1 MDNHLMIFESA
12 DFGRVRSVLKDG
24 APWFVA
30 VDVCKA
36 LGLNQVTRAM
46 SRLDSDEG
54 GLLEVPHPQNAD
66 KTIEINAVSE
76 AGLYHLIL
84 CSKKPEA
91 KAFKR
96 WITHEV
102 IPSIRKHGAY
112 MTDSLLDAL
121 EAHPEAVPEYLN
133 RLRSE
138 NARNRELTRRLRL
151 ALPKAEYYD
160 AFVDPADCTNIRTT
174 AKELG
179 VPEKQFTRYLEEKKY
194 LFRDKN
200 RKLFPRAVKKSAGLF
215 LVRDFYTERGKLG
228 HYTLITQRASGIFW
242 RERMKFCLNN
252 AFNPLAVPSGG
263 DEYGKTLAKAD
274 FHRGRT
280 RPAGA
285 GTSCPQGG
293 QGGG

>member
-91 KAFKR
+91 RAFKR

-112 MTDSLLDAL
+112 MTDALLSRMD
-121 EAHPEAVPEYLN
+121 EHPELISEYIGK
-133 RLRSE
+133 LRAENAKANAAREALKKAEAE
-138 NARNRELTRRLRL
+138 NARL
-151 ALPKAEYYD
+151 APKASYYD
-160 AFVDPADCTNIRTT
+160 SFVGVESVTCLRYT

-179 VPEKQFTRYLEEKKY
+179 VPQKKFIGYLLEKGYV
-194 LFRDKN
+194 FRDRHRSDRVFVRACKRN
-200 RKLFPRAVKKSAGLF
+200 DPLFVT
-215 LVRDFYTERGKLG
+215 RDFYLPNGTKSE
-228 HYTLITQRASGIFW
+228 YTLVT
-242 RERMKFCLNN
+242 
-252 AFNPLAVPSGG
+252 
-263 DEYGKTLAKAD
+263 
-274 FHRGRT
+274 
-280 RPAGA
+280 PAGKA
-285 GTSCPQGG
+285 HFLKIAEKIRVWEPREVAEGKDASEQAVFAACV
-293 QGGG
+293 

>member
-1 MDNHLMIFESA
+1 MNNNLMIFENPE
-12 DFGRVRSVLKDG
+12 FGAVRSILIDSD
-24 APWFVA
+24 PWFVA
-30 VDVCKA
+30 ADVCKA
-36 LGLNQVTRAM
+36 LELEKTSRAL
-46 SRLDSDEG
+46 SRLDDDEKGAHSVSTPG
-54 GLLEVPHPQNAD
+54 GRQRMS
-66 KTIEINAVSE
+66 IISE
-76 AGLYHLIL
+76 SGLYSLIL
-84 CSKKPEA
+84 GSRKPEA
-91 KAFKR
+91 RAFKR

-228 HYTLITQRASGIFW
+228 HYTLIT
-242 RERMKFCLNN
+242 
-252 AFNPLAVPSGG
+252 
-263 DEYGKTLAKAD
+263 
-274 FHRGRT
+274 
-280 RPAGA
+280 PAGKRHFLER
-285 GTSCPQGG
+285 TDEILFE
-293 QGGG
+293 

>member
-1 MDNHLMIFESA
+1 MNNNLMIFENPE
-12 DFGRVRSVLKDG
+12 FGAVRSILIDSD
-24 APWFVA
+24 PWFVA
-30 VDVCKA
+30 ADVCKA
-36 LGLNQVTRAM
+36 LELEKTNRAL
-46 SRLDSDEG
+46 SRLDDDEKGAHSVSTPG
-54 GLLEVPHPQNAD
+54 GRQRMS
-66 KTIEINAVSE
+66 IISE
-76 AGLYHLIL
+76 SGLYSLIL
-84 CSKKPEA
+84 GSRKPEA
-91 KAFKR
+91 RAFKR

-200 RKLFPRAVKKSAGLF
+200 RKLFPRAVKRSAGLF

-228 HYTLITQRASGIFW
+228 HYTLIT
-242 RERMKFCLNN
+242 
-252 AFNPLAVPSGG
+252 
-263 DEYGKTLAKAD
+263 
-274 FHRGRT
+274 
-280 RPAGA
+280 PAGKRHFLER
-285 GTSCPQGG
+285 TDEILFE
-293 QGGG
+293 

>member
-1 MDNHLMIFESA
+1 MNNNLMIFENPE
-12 DFGRVRSVLKDG
+12 FGAVRSILIDG
-24 APWFVA
+24 EPWFVA
-30 VDVCKA
+30 ADVCKA
-36 LGLNQVTRAM
+36 LELEKTNRAL
-46 SRLDSDEG
+46 SRLDDDEKGAHSVSTPG
-54 GLLEVPHPQNAD
+54 GRQRMS
-66 KTIEINAVSE
+66 IISE
-76 AGLYHLIL
+76 SGLYSLIL
-84 CSKKPEA
+84 GSRKPEA
-91 KAFKR
+91 RAFKR

-138 NARNRELTRRLRL
+138 NARNRELTRRLRI

-228 HYTLITQRASGIFW
+228 HYTLIT
-242 RERMKFCLNN
+242 
-252 AFNPLAVPSGG
+252 
-263 DEYGKTLAKAD
+263 
-274 FHRGRT
+274 
-280 RPAGA
+280 PAGKRHFLER
-285 GTSCPQGG
+285 TDEILFE
-293 QGGG
+293 

>member
-1 MDNHLMIFESA
+1 MNNNLMIFENP
-12 DFGRVRSVLKDG
+12 DFGAVRSILIDG
-24 APWFVA
+24 DPWFVA
-30 VDVCKA
+30 ADVCKA
-36 LGLNQVTRAM
+36 LEIEKTNRAL
-46 SRLDSDEG
+46 SRLDDDEKGAHSVSTPG
-54 GLLEVPHPQNAD
+54 GRQRMS
-66 KTIEINAVSE
+66 IISE
-76 AGLYHLIL
+76 SGLYSLIL
-84 CSKKPEA
+84 GSRKPEA
-91 KAFKR
+91 RAFKR

-228 HYTLITQRASGIFW
+228 HYALIT
-242 RERMKFCLNN
+242 
-252 AFNPLAVPSGG
+252 
-263 DEYGKTLAKAD
+263 
-274 FHRGRT
+274 
-280 RPAGA
+280 PAGKRHFLER
-285 GTSCPQGG
+285 TDEILFE
-293 QGGG
+293 

>member
-1 MDNHLMIFESA
+1 MNNHLMIFENPE
-12 DFGRVRSVLKDG
+12 FGAVRSILIDG
-24 APWFVA
+24 EPWFVA
-30 VDVCKA
+30 ADVCKA
-36 LGLNQVTRAM
+36 LELEKTNRAL
-46 SRLDSDEG
+46 SRLDDDEKGAHSVSTPG
-54 GLLEVPHPQNAD
+54 GRQRMS
-66 KTIEINAVSE
+66 IISE
-76 AGLYHLIL
+76 SGLYSLIL
-84 CSKKPEA
+84 GSRKPEA
-91 KAFKR
+91 RAFKR

-138 NARNRELTRRLRL
+138 NARNRELTRRLRI

-228 HYTLITQRASGIFW
+228 HYTLIT
-242 RERMKFCLNN
+242 
-252 AFNPLAVPSGG
+252 
-263 DEYGKTLAKAD
+263 
-274 FHRGRT
+274 
-280 RPAGA
+280 PAGKRHFLER
-285 GTSCPQGG
+285 TDEILFE
-293 QGGG
+293 

>member
-1 MDNHLMIFESA
+1 MENKLMIFENDA
-12 DFGRVRSVLKDG
+12 FGKVRTLNLNG
-24 APWFVA
+24 EPWFVA
-30 VDVCKA
+30 ADVCKA
-36 LGLNQVTRAM
+36 LELGNPSMTVE
-46 SRLDSDEG
+46 RLDDDEKGISTIDTLG
-54 GLLEVPHPQNAD
+54 GKQRMA
-66 KTIEINAVSE
+66 IINE
-76 AGLYHLIL
+76 PGLYSLVIT
-84 CSKKPEA
+84 SRKPEA

-215 LVRDFYTERGKLG
+215 LVKDFYTERGKLG
-228 HYTLITQRASGIFW
+228 HYTLIT
-242 RERMKFCLNN
+242 
-252 AFNPLAVPSGG
+252 
-263 DEYGKTLAKAD
+263 
-274 FHRGRT
+274 
-280 RPAGA
+280 PAGKRHFLER
-285 GTSCPQGG
+285 TDEILFE
-293 QGGG
+293 

>member
-1 MDNHLMIFESA
+1 MNNNLMIFENP
-12 DFGRVRSVLKDG
+12 DFGAVRSILIDG
-24 APWFVA
+24 DPWFVA
-30 VDVCKA
+30 ADVCKA
-36 LGLNQVTRAM
+36 LEIEKTNRAL
-46 SRLDSDEG
+46 SRLDDDEKGAHSVSTPG
-54 GLLEVPHPQNAD
+54 GRQRMS
-66 KTIEINAVSE
+66 IISE
-76 AGLYHLIL
+76 SGLYSLIL
-84 CSKKPEA
+84 GSRKPEA
-91 KAFKR
+91 RAFKR

-160 AFVDPADCTNIRTT
+160 VFVDPADCTNIRTT

-228 HYTLITQRASGIFW
+228 HYTLIT
-242 RERMKFCLNN
+242 
-252 AFNPLAVPSGG
+252 
-263 DEYGKTLAKAD
+263 
-274 FHRGRT
+274 
-280 RPAGA
+280 PAGKRHFLER
-285 GTSCPQGG
+285 TDEILFE
-293 QGGG
+293 

>member
-91 KAFKR
+91 RAFKR

-112 MTDSLLDAL
+112 MTDALLSRMD
-121 EAHPEAVPEYLN
+121 EHPELISEYIGK
-133 RLRSE
+133 LRAENAKANAAREALKKAEAE
-138 NARNRELTRRLRL
+138 NARL
-151 ALPKAEYYD
+151 APKASYYD
-160 AFVDPADCTNIRTT
+160 SFVGVESVTCLRYT

-179 VPEKQFTRYLEEKKY
+179 VPQKKFIGYLLEKGYV
-194 LFRDKN
+194 FRDRHRSDRVFVRTGKRN
-200 RKLFPRAVKKSAGLF
+200 DPLFVTK
-215 LVRDFYTERGKLG
+215 DFYLPNGTKSE
-228 HYTLITQRASGIFW
+228 YTLVT
-242 RERMKFCLNN
+242 
-252 AFNPLAVPSGG
+252 
-263 DEYGKTLAKAD
+263 
-274 FHRGRT
+274 
-280 RPAGA
+280 PAGKA
-285 GTSCPQGG
+285 HFLKIAEKIRVWEPREVAEGKDASEQAVFAACV
-293 QGGG
+293 

>member
-1 MDNHLMIFESA
+1 MKNKLMTFESET
-12 DFGRVRSVLKDG
+12 FGKVRTLTIG
-24 APWFVA
+24 GEAWFVA
-30 VDVCKA
+30 ADVCKA
-36 LGLNQVTRAM
+36 LELGNPSMTVE
-46 SRLDSDEG
+46 RLDDDEKGISTIDTLG
-54 GLLEVPHPQNAD
+54 GKQRMA
-66 KTIEINAVSE
+66 IINE
-76 AGLYHLIL
+76 PGLYSLVL
-84 CSKKPEA
+84 SSRKPEA

-138 NARNRELTRRLRL
+138 NARNRELNRRLRL

-228 HYTLITQRASGIFW
+228 HYTLIT
-242 RERMKFCLNN
+242 
-252 AFNPLAVPSGG
+252 
-263 DEYGKTLAKAD
+263 
-274 FHRGRT
+274 
-280 RPAGA
+280 PAGKRHFLER
-285 GTSCPQGG
+285 TDEILFE
-293 QGGG
+293 

>member
-1 MDNHLMIFESA
+1 MENNLMIFENPE
-12 DFGRVRSVLKDG
+12 FGAVRSILIDG
-24 APWFVA
+24 DPWFVA
-30 VDVCKA
+30 ADVCKA
-36 LGLNQVTRAM
+36 LEIEKTNRAL
-46 SRLDSDEG
+46 SRLDDDEKGAHSVSTPG
-54 GLLEVPHPQNAD
+54 GRQRMS
-66 KTIEINAVSE
+66 IISE
-76 AGLYHLIL
+76 SGLYSLIL
-84 CSKKPEA
+84 GSRKPEA
-91 KAFKR
+91 RAFKR

-112 MTDSLLDAL
+112 MTDSLLNAL

-228 HYTLITQRASGIFW
+228 HYTLIT
-242 RERMKFCLNN
+242 
-252 AFNPLAVPSGG
+252 
-263 DEYGKTLAKAD
+263 
-274 FHRGRT
+274 
-280 RPAGA
+280 PAGKRHFLER
-285 GTSCPQGG
+285 TDEILFE
-293 QGGG
+293 

>member
-1 MDNHLMIFESA
+1 MIFEST

-54 GLLEVPHPQNAD
+54 GLLEVPHPQNTD

-91 KAFKR
+91 RAFKR

-174 AKELG
+174 AKELD
-179 VPEKQFTRYLEEKKY
+179 VPERRFVRFLLERRFVY
-194 LFRDKN
+194 RTPSGCVL
-200 RKLFPRAVKKSAGLF
+200 PYAKSANDGLF
-215 LVRDFYTERGKLG
+215 CVRDYYRNGHTGSYTLVTPKGKL
-228 HYTLITQRASGIFW
+228 HFAELRSLILVT
-242 RERMKFCLNN
+242 
-252 AFNPLAVPSGG
+252 V
-263 DEYGKTLAKAD
+263 
-274 FHRGRT
+274 
-280 RPAGA
+280 
-285 GTSCPQGG
+285 
-293 QGGG
+293 

>member
-1 MDNHLMIFESA
+1 MNNHLMIFENPE
-12 DFGRVRSVLKDG
+12 FGAVRSILIDG
-24 APWFVA
+24 DPWFVA
-30 VDVCKA
+30 ADVCKA
-36 LGLNQVTRAM
+36 LELEKTNRAL
-46 SRLDSDEG
+46 SRLDDDEKGAHSVSTPG
-54 GLLEVPHPQNAD
+54 GRQRMS
-66 KTIEINAVSE
+66 IISE
-76 AGLYHLIL
+76 SGLYSLIL
-84 CSKKPEA
+84 GSRKPEA
-91 KAFKR
+91 RAFKR

-138 NARNRELTRRLRL
+138 NARNRELNRRLRL

-228 HYTLITQRASGIFW
+228 HYTLIT
-242 RERMKFCLNN
+242 
-252 AFNPLAVPSGG
+252 
-263 DEYGKTLAKAD
+263 
-274 FHRGRT
+274 
-280 RPAGA
+280 PAGKRHFLER
-285 GTSCPQGG
+285 TDEILFE
-293 QGGG
+293 

>member
-1 MDNHLMIFESA
+1 MNSNLMIFENPE
-12 DFGRVRSVLKDG
+12 FGAVRSILIDG
-24 APWFVA
+24 EPWFVA
-30 VDVCKA
+30 ADVCKA
-36 LGLNQVTRAM
+36 LELEKTNRAL
-46 SRLDSDEG
+46 SRLDDDEKGAHSVSTPG
-54 GLLEVPHPQNAD
+54 GRQRMS
-66 KTIEINAVSE
+66 IISE
-76 AGLYHLIL
+76 SGLYSLIL
-84 CSKKPEA
+84 GSRKPEA
-91 KAFKR
+91 RAFKR

-138 NARNRELTRRLRL
+138 NARNRELTRCLRL

-228 HYTLITQRASGIFW
+228 HYTLIT
-242 RERMKFCLNN
+242 
-252 AFNPLAVPSGG
+252 
-263 DEYGKTLAKAD
+263 
-274 FHRGRT
+274 
-280 RPAGA
+280 PAGKQHFLER
-285 GTSCPQGG
+285 TDEILFE
-293 QGGG
+293 

>member
-1 MDNHLMIFESA
+1 MNNNLMIFENP
-12 DFGRVRSVLKDG
+12 DFGAVRSILIDG
-24 APWFVA
+24 DPWFVA
-30 VDVCKA
+30 ADVCKA
-36 LGLNQVTRAM
+36 LEIEKTNRAL
-46 SRLDSDEG
+46 SRLDDDEKGAHSVSTPG
-54 GLLEVPHPQNAD
+54 GRQRMS
-66 KTIEINAVSE
+66 IISE
-76 AGLYHLIL
+76 SGLYSLIL
-84 CSKKPEA
+84 GSRKPEA
-91 KAFKR
+91 RAFKR

-112 MTDSLLDAL
+112 MTDILLDAL

-138 NARNRELTRRLRL
+138 NARNRELNRRLRL

-228 HYTLITQRASGIFW
+228 HYTLIT
-242 RERMKFCLNN
+242 
-252 AFNPLAVPSGG
+252 
-263 DEYGKTLAKAD
+263 
-274 FHRGRT
+274 
-280 RPAGA
+280 PAGKRHFLER
-285 GTSCPQGG
+285 TDEILFE
-293 QGGG
+293 

>member
-1 MDNHLMIFESA
+1 MNSNLMIFENPE
-12 DFGRVRSVLKDG
+12 FGELRSLRMNG
-24 APWFVA
+24 EPWFVGR
-30 VDVCKA
+30 DVAMA
-36 LGLNQVTRAM
+36 LGYGKGKSLN
-46 SRLDSDEG
+46 
-54 GLLEVPHPQNAD
+54 
-66 KTIEINAVSE
+66 NAVSKHVDDE
-76 AGLYHLIL
+76 DKGVTEMMTPGGKQNVIIINESGLYALVL
-84 CSKKPEA
+84 SSKLERA
-91 KAFKR
+91 KKFKR
-96 WITHEV
+96 WVTAEV
-102 IPSIRKHGAY
+102 LPSIRKHGAY

-138 NARNRELTRRLRL
+138 NARNRELTLRL

-228 HYTLITQRASGIFW
+228 HYTLIT
-242 RERMKFCLNN
+242 
-252 AFNPLAVPSGG
+252 
-263 DEYGKTLAKAD
+263 
-274 FHRGRT
+274 
-280 RPAGA
+280 PAGKRHFLER
-285 GTSCPQGG
+285 TDEILFE
-293 QGGG
+293 

>member
-1 MDNHLMIFESA
+1 MNNNLMIFENPE
-12 DFGRVRSVLKDG
+12 FGAVRSILIDG
-24 APWFVA
+24 DPWFVA
-30 VDVCKA
+30 ADVCKA
-36 LGLNQVTRAM
+36 LELEKTNRAL
-46 SRLDSDEG
+46 SRLDDDEKGAHSVSTPG
-54 GLLEVPHPQNAD
+54 GRQRMS
-66 KTIEINAVSE
+66 IISE
-76 AGLYHLIL
+76 SGLYSLIL
-84 CSKKPEA
+84 GSRKPEA
-91 KAFKR
+91 RAFKR

-179 VPEKQFTRYLEEKKY
+179 VPEKQFTRYLEEKRY

-228 HYTLITQRASGIFW
+228 HYTLIT
-242 RERMKFCLNN
+242 
-252 AFNPLAVPSGG
+252 
-263 DEYGKTLAKAD
+263 
-274 FHRGRT
+274 
-280 RPAGA
+280 PAGKRHFLER
-285 GTSCPQGG
+285 TDEILFE
-293 QGGG
+293 

>member
-1 MDNHLMIFESA
+1 MNSNLMIFENPE
-12 DFGRVRSVLKDG
+12 FGAVRSILIDG
-24 APWFVA
+24 DPWFVA
-30 VDVCKA
+30 ADVCKA
-36 LGLNQVTRAM
+36 LELEKTNRAL
-46 SRLDSDEG
+46 SRLDDDEKGAHSVSTPGGRQRMSIISD
-54 GLLEVPHPQNAD
+54 
-66 KTIEINAVSE
+66 S
-76 AGLYHLIL
+76 GLYSLIL
-84 CSKKPEA
+84 GSRKPEA
-91 KAFKR
+91 RAFKR

-215 LVRDFYTERGKLG
+215 LVKDFYTERCKLG
-228 HYTLITQRASGIFW
+228 HYTLIT
-242 RERMKFCLNN
+242 
-252 AFNPLAVPSGG
+252 
-263 DEYGKTLAKAD
+263 
-274 FHRGRT
+274 
-280 RPAGA
+280 PAGKRHFLER
-285 GTSCPQGG
+285 TDEILFE
-293 QGGG
+293 

>member
-1 MDNHLMIFESA
+1 MNNNLMIFENPE
-12 DFGRVRSVLKDG
+12 FGAVRSILIDG
-24 APWFVA
+24 DPWFVA
-30 VDVCKA
+30 ADVCKA
-36 LGLNQVTRAM
+36 LEIGKTNRAL
-46 SRLDSDEG
+46 SRLDDDEKGAHSVSTPG
-54 GLLEVPHPQNAD
+54 GRQRMS
-66 KTIEINAVSE
+66 IISE
-76 AGLYHLIL
+76 SGLYSLIL
-84 CSKKPEA
+84 GSRKPEA
-91 KAFKR
+91 RAFKR

-228 HYTLITQRASGIFW
+228 HYTLIT
-242 RERMKFCLNN
+242 
-252 AFNPLAVPSGG
+252 
-263 DEYGKTLAKAD
+263 
-274 FHRGRT
+274 
-280 RPAGA
+280 PAGKRHFLER
-285 GTSCPQGG
+285 TDEILFE
-293 QGGG
+293 

>member
-1 MDNHLMIFESA
+1 MNNNLMIFENPE
-12 DFGRVRSVLKDG
+12 FGELRSLRMNG
-24 APWFVA
+24 EPWFVGR
-30 VDVCKA
+30 DVAMA
-36 LGLNQVTRAM
+36 LGYGKGKSLN
-46 SRLDSDEG
+46 
-54 GLLEVPHPQNAD
+54 
-66 KTIEINAVSE
+66 NAVSKHVDDE
-76 AGLYHLIL
+76 DKGVTEMMTPGGKQNVIIINESGLYALVL
-84 CSKKPEA
+84 SSKLERA
-91 KAFKR
+91 KKFKR
-96 WITHEV
+96 WVTAEV
-102 IPSIRKHGAY
+102 LPSIRKHGAY

-200 RKLFPRAVKKSAGLF
+200 RNLFPRAVKKSAGLF

-228 HYTLITQRASGIFW
+228 HYTLIT
-242 RERMKFCLNN
+242 
-252 AFNPLAVPSGG
+252 
-263 DEYGKTLAKAD
+263 
-274 FHRGRT
+274 
-280 RPAGA
+280 PAGKRHFLER
-285 GTSCPQGG
+285 TDEILFEQHF
-293 QGGG
+293 

>member
-1 MDNHLMIFESA
+1 MNSNLMIFENPE
-12 DFGRVRSVLKDG
+12 FGELRSLRMNG
-24 APWFVA
+24 EPWFVGR
-30 VDVCKA
+30 DVAMA
-36 LGLNQVTRAM
+36 LGYGKGKSLN
-46 SRLDSDEG
+46 
-54 GLLEVPHPQNAD
+54 
-66 KTIEINAVSE
+66 NAVSKHVDDE
-76 AGLYHLIL
+76 DKGVTEMMTPGGKQNVIIINESGLYALVL
-84 CSKKPEA
+84 SSKLERA
-91 KAFKR
+91 KKFKR
-96 WITHEV
+96 WVTAEV
-102 IPSIRKHGAY
+102 LPSIRKHGAY

-228 HYTLITQRASGIFW
+228 HYTLIT
-242 RERMKFCLNN
+242 
-252 AFNPLAVPSGG
+252 
-263 DEYGKTLAKAD
+263 
-274 FHRGRT
+274 
-280 RPAGA
+280 PAGKRHFLER
-285 GTSCPQGG
+285 TDEILFEQHF
-293 QGGG
+293 

>member
-1 MDNHLMIFESA
+1 MIFEST

-91 KAFKR
+91 RAFKR

-121 EAHPEAVPEYLN
+121 YETFNIRRPEDFRGHSLSVSDIVALKQNGVVSCHYVDSRGFKALPDFLKPENYLKN
-133 RLRSE
+133 AEMAMEDDYGMIDGVINNGSKQTVAELEEQAKSGKPISLMELAQAARREQTQASRQEKKPSVLAKLCPPVNEPKKTARSKRAE
-138 NARNRELTRRLRL
+138 RELL
-151 ALPKAEYYD
+151 
-160 AFVDPADCTNIRTT
+160 
-174 AKELG
+174 
-179 VPEKQFTRYLEEKKY
+179 
-194 LFRDKN
+194 
-200 RKLFPRAVKKSAGLF
+200 
-215 LVRDFYTERGKLG
+215 
-228 HYTLITQRASGIFW
+228 
-242 RERMKFCLNN
+242 
-252 AFNPLAVPSGG
+252 
-263 DEYGKTLAKAD
+263 
-274 FHRGRT
+274 
-280 RPAGA
+280 
-285 GTSCPQGG
+285 
-293 QGGG
+293 

>member
-1 MDNHLMIFESA
+1 MNNNLMIFENPE
-12 DFGRVRSVLKDG
+12 FGAVRSILIDSD
-24 APWFVA
+24 PWFVA
-30 VDVCKA
+30 ADVCKA
-36 LGLNQVTRAM
+36 LELEKTNRAL
-46 SRLDSDEG
+46 SRLDDDEKGAHSVSTPG
-54 GLLEVPHPQNAD
+54 GRQRMS
-66 KTIEINAVSE
+66 IISE
-76 AGLYHLIL
+76 SGLYSLIL
-84 CSKKPEA
+84 GSRKPEA
-91 KAFKR
+91 RAFKR

-215 LVRDFYTERGKLG
+215 LVRDFCTERGKLG
-228 HYTLITQRASGIFW
+228 HYTLIT
-242 RERMKFCLNN
+242 
-252 AFNPLAVPSGG
+252 
-263 DEYGKTLAKAD
+263 
-274 FHRGRT
+274 
-280 RPAGA
+280 PAGKRHFLER
-285 GTSCPQGG
+285 TDEILFE
-293 QGGG
+293 

>member
-1 MDNHLMIFESA
+1 MNNNLMIFENP
-12 DFGRVRSVLKDG
+12 DFGAVRSILIDG
-24 APWFVA
+24 DPWFVA
-30 VDVCKA
+30 ADVCKA
-36 LGLNQVTRAM
+36 LEIEKTNRAL
-46 SRLDSDEG
+46 SRLDDDEKGAHSVSTPG
-54 GLLEVPHPQNAD
+54 GRQRMS
-66 KTIEINAVSE
+66 IISE
-76 AGLYHLIL
+76 SGLCSLIL
-84 CSKKPEA
+84 GSRKPEA
-91 KAFKR
+91 RAFKR

-228 HYTLITQRASGIFW
+228 HYTLIT
-242 RERMKFCLNN
+242 
-252 AFNPLAVPSGG
+252 
-263 DEYGKTLAKAD
+263 
-274 FHRGRT
+274 
-280 RPAGA
+280 PAGKRHFLER
-285 GTSCPQGG
+285 TDEILFE
-293 QGGG
+293 

>member
-1 MDNHLMIFESA
+1 MNNNLMIFENPE
-12 DFGRVRSVLKDG
+12 FGAVRSILIDG
-24 APWFVA
+24 DPWFVA
-30 VDVCKA
+30 ADVCKA
-36 LGLNQVTRAM
+36 LELEKTNRAL
-46 SRLDSDEG
+46 SRLDDDEKGAHSVSTPG
-54 GLLEVPHPQNAD
+54 GRQRMS
-66 KTIEINAVSE
+66 IISE
-76 AGLYHLIL
+76 SGLYSLIL
-84 CSKKPEA
+84 GSRKPEA
-91 KAFKR
+91 RAFKR

-138 NARNRELTRRLRL
+138 NARNRELNRRLRL

-200 RKLFPRAVKKSAGLF
+200 RKLFPRAVKKSADLF

-228 HYTLITQRASGIFW
+228 HYTLIT
-242 RERMKFCLNN
+242 
-252 AFNPLAVPSGG
+252 
-263 DEYGKTLAKAD
+263 
-274 FHRGRT
+274 
-280 RPAGA
+280 PAGKRHFLER
-285 GTSCPQGG
+285 TDEILFE
-293 QGGG
+293 

>member
-1 MDNHLMIFESA
+1 MNNNLMIFENPE
-12 DFGRVRSVLKDG
+12 FGAVRSILIDSD
-24 APWFVA
+24 PWFVA
-30 VDVCKA
+30 ADVCKA
-36 LGLNQVTRAM
+36 LELEKTNRAL
-46 SRLDSDEG
+46 SRLDDDEKGAHSVSTPG
-54 GLLEVPHPQNAD
+54 GRQRMS
-66 KTIEINAVSE
+66 IISE
-76 AGLYHLIL
+76 SGLYSLIL
-84 CSKKPEA
+84 GSRKPEA

-200 RKLFPRAVKKSAGLF
+200 RKLFPRAVKKSTGLF

-228 HYTLITQRASGIFW
+228 HYTLIT
-242 RERMKFCLNN
+242 
-252 AFNPLAVPSGG
+252 
-263 DEYGKTLAKAD
+263 
-274 FHRGRT
+274 
-280 RPAGA
+280 PAGKRHFLER
-285 GTSCPQGG
+285 TDEILFE
-293 QGGG
+293 

>member
-1 MDNHLMIFESA
+1 MNNNLMIFENP
-12 DFGRVRSVLKDG
+12 DFGAVRSILIDG
-24 APWFVA
+24 DPWFVA
-30 VDVCKA
+30 ADVCKA
-36 LGLNQVTRAM
+36 LEIEKTNRAL
-46 SRLDSDEG
+46 SRLDDDEKGAHSVSTPG
-54 GLLEVPHPQNAD
+54 GRQRMS
-66 KTIEINAVSE
+66 IISE
-76 AGLYHLIL
+76 SGLYSLIL
-84 CSKKPEA
+84 GSRKPEA
-91 KAFKR
+91 RAFKR

-228 HYTLITQRASGIFW
+228 HYTLIT
-242 RERMKFCLNN
+242 
-252 AFNPLAVPSGG
+252 
-263 DEYGKTLAKAD
+263 
-274 FHRGRT
+274 
-280 RPAGA
+280 PAGKRHFLER
-285 GTSCPQGG
+285 TDEILFE
-293 QGGG
+293 

>member
-1 MDNHLMIFESA
+1 MNNNLMIFENPE
-12 DFGRVRSVLKDG
+12 FGAVRSILIDG
-24 APWFVA
+24 DPWFVA
-30 VDVCKA
+30 ADVCKA
-36 LGLNQVTRAM
+36 LEIEKTNRAL
-46 SRLDSDEG
+46 SRLDDDEKGAHSVSTPG
-54 GLLEVPHPQNAD
+54 GRQRMS
-66 KTIEINAVSE
+66 IISE
-76 AGLYHLIL
+76 SGLYSLIL
-84 CSKKPEA
+84 GSRKPEA
-91 KAFKR
+91 RAFKR

-228 HYTLITQRASGIFW
+228 HYTLITPEGKRHFL
-242 RERMKFCLNN
+242 ERT
-252 AFNPLAVPSGG
+252 
-263 DEYGKTLAKAD
+263 DEIL
-274 FHRGRT
+274 FE
-280 RPAGA
+280 
-285 GTSCPQGG
+285 
-293 QGGG
+293 

>member
-1 MDNHLMIFESA
+1 MENKLMIFENEA
-12 DFGRVRSVLKDG
+12 FGKVRTLNLNG
-24 APWFVA
+24 EPWFVA
-30 VDVCKA
+30 VDVCSVLDLSNPTIA
-36 LGLNQVTRAM
+36 V
-46 SRLDSDEG
+46 SRLDEDERAKFNLG
-54 GLLEVPHPQNAD
+54 RQGDA
-66 KTIEINAVSE
+66 TIVNEP
-76 AGLYHLIL
+76 GLYTLVL
-84 CSKKPEA
+84 GSRKPEA

-228 HYTLITQRASGIFW
+228 HYTLIT
-242 RERMKFCLNN
+242 
-252 AFNPLAVPSGG
+252 
-263 DEYGKTLAKAD
+263 
-274 FHRGRT
+274 
-280 RPAGA
+280 PAGKRHFLER
-285 GTSCPQGG
+285 TDEILFE
-293 QGGG
+293 

>member
-1 MDNHLMIFESA
+1 MNNNLMIFENPE
-12 DFGRVRSVLKDG
+12 FGAVRSILIDG
-24 APWFVA
+24 EPWFVA
-30 VDVCKA
+30 ADVCKA
-36 LGLNQVTRAM
+36 LELEKTNRAL
-46 SRLDSDEG
+46 SRLDDDEKGAHSVSTPG
-54 GLLEVPHPQNAD
+54 GRQRMS
-66 KTIEINAVSE
+66 IISE
-76 AGLYHLIL
+76 SGLYSLIL
-84 CSKKPEA
+84 GSRKPEA
-91 KAFKR
+91 RAFKR

-138 NARNRELTRRLRL
+138 NARNRELNRRLRL

-215 LVRDFYTERGKLG
+215 LVKDFYTERGKLG
-228 HYTLITQRASGIFW
+228 HYTLIT
-242 RERMKFCLNN
+242 
-252 AFNPLAVPSGG
+252 
-263 DEYGKTLAKAD
+263 
-274 FHRGRT
+274 
-280 RPAGA
+280 PAGKRHFLER
-285 GTSCPQGG
+285 TDEILFE
-293 QGGG
+293 